1 MHLKQ
6 MEVLSVILVL
16 DRQSVLAWTP
26 LSLFWSRLVCRSV
39 FMSVYVSVFV
49 FVCVGEGEE
58 TFHTVFRLVQGPV

>member
-1 MHLKQ
+1 

-49 FVCVGEGEE
+49 FVCVGEGEGEE